1 MGLVKSVDL
10 YGRVRR
16 AVLNDGMSR
25 REAARIFGIDR
36 RTVDKMVK
44 FSIPP
49 GYRRTQP
56 IKRPKLDPFVG
67 IIDAILE
74 ADKSVPKKQRHTSKR
89 VFERLRDEYGFTG
102 GITIVK
108 DYIFAAKQ
116 RQREMFVPLSHPPGH
131 AQADFGEALAVIG
144 GVERKI
150 HFLVME
156 LPHSDACFLKAYP
169 AETTEAFCDAHV
181 AAFEFFGGVPISI
194 LYDNTKIA
202 VARILGDGKRKRTR
216 VFSELVSHYLFEDRF
231 GRPGKGNDKGKVEG
245 MVGYTRRNFM
255 VPKPTF
261 VSFDD
266 LNAYLAEQCR
276 RRMADRL
283 RGHKNTIGERFIADA
298 EQLQPLPAFP
308 YDACDK
314 QPGRVSSLS
323 LVRYRGNDY
332 SVPTQYGHQEVLV
345 RGYVHE
351 VVIAHGADVIARHPR
366 SWEKEDYI
374 FDPLHYLAL
383 IEQKTNALDQAA
395 PLVDWELPQCFITL
409 RRLLEARMGKSGKR
423 EFVQVLRLLEMFA
436 VTDVEVGIRSA
447 LERGTIG
454 FDAVKHL
461 VLCRIERRPPRLDMT
476 IYPYLPKANVAA
488 TSAADYMALL
498 SGGDRCQR

>member
-1 MGLVKSVDL
+1 
-10 YGRVRR
+10 
-16 AVLNDGMSR
+16 MSR
-25 REAARIFGIDR
+25 REAARFFGIDR
-36 RTVDKMVK
+36 RTVDKMLT
-44 FSIPP
+44 FSVPP
-49 GYRRTQP
+49 GYRRSQP
-56 IKRPKLDPFVG
+56 VRRPKLDPFVG
-67 IIDAILE
+67 VIDAILE
-74 ADKSVPKKQRHTSKR
+74 ADKTVPRKQKHTSKR
-89 VFERLRDEYGFTG
+89 VFERLRDEHGFSG

-116 RQREMFVPLSHPPGH
+116 RQREMFVPLVHPPGH

-156 LPHSDACFLKAYP
+156 LAHSDACFLKAYP

-181 AAFEFFGGVPISI
+181 SAFDFFGGVPVSI
-194 LYDNTKIA
+194 LYDNTRIA
-202 VARILGDGKRKRTR
+202 VARILGDGTRKRTR
-216 VFSELVSHYLFEDRF
+216 VFSELVSHYLFTDRF

-255 VPKPTF
+255 VPRPRF
-261 VSFDD
+261 ISFDD
-266 LNAYLAEQCR
+266 LNTHLADQCR
-276 RRMADRL
+276 KRMGDRL
-283 RGHKNTIGERFIADA
+283 RGHKDTTGERFLADA
-298 EQLQPLPAFP
+298 AQLRPLPAVP

-314 QPGRVSSLS
+314 QSVRVSSLS

-332 SVPTQYGHQEVLV
+332 SVPTAYFHQQVLE
-345 RGYVHE
+345 RGYVHD
-351 VVIAHGADVIARHPR
+351 VVIASGTQVIARHPR

-395 PLVDWELPQCFITL
+395 PLADWDLPDAFTTL
-409 RRLLEARMGKSGKR
+409 RRLLEARMGKAGKR
-423 EFVQVLRLLEMFA
+423 EFVQILRLLETFLVA
-436 VTDVEVGIRSA
+436 DVEAGIDSA

-461 VLCRIERRPPRLDMT
+461 VLCRIERRPPRLDMSV
-476 IYPYLPKANVAA
+476 YPYLPKAHVAA
-488 TSAADYMALL
+488 TSAGDYLALL
-498 SGGDRCQR
+498 TAGRS

>member
-1 MGLVKSVDL
+1 MKSVDL
-10 YGRVRR
+10 YGRVRHS
-16 AVLNDGMSR
+16 VLIEGISR
-25 REAARIFGIDR
+25 REAARIYGIDR
-36 RTVDKMVK
+36 RTVDKMVM

-49 GYRRTQP
+49 GYRRTKP
-56 IKRPKLDPFVG
+56 VSRPKLDPFVG

-74 ADKSVPKKQRHTSKR
+74 ADKNVPKKQKHTSKR
-89 VFERLRDEYGFTG
+89 VFERLRDEHGFDG

-116 RQREMFVPLSHPPGH
+116 RRREMFVPLAHPPGH

-169 AETTEAFCDAHV
+169 AETTEAFCDGHV

-202 VARILGDGKRKRTR
+202 VACILGDGKRKRTR

-255 VPKPTF
+255 VPKPF
-261 VSFDD
+261 FASFDD
-266 LNAYLAEQCR
+266 LNAYLASQCHK
-276 RRMADRL
+276 RMADKL
-283 RGHKNTIGERFIADA
+283 RGHKGTIGERFAADA
-298 EQLQPLPAFP
+298 EHLQPLPAVP

-314 QPGRVSSLS
+314 QSVRVSSLS

-351 VVIAHGADVIARHPR
+351 VVIAHGADIIARHPR
-366 SWEKEDYI
+366 SWEREDYI

-395 PLVDWELPQCFITL
+395 PLADWELPQDFITL
-409 RRLLEARMGKSGKR
+409 RRLLETRMGKAGER
-423 EFVQVLRLLEMFA
+423 EFVQVLRLLETFA
-436 VTDVEVGIRSA
+436 MTDVEAGIKSA

-476 IYPYLPKANVAA
+476 VYPYLPKAYVAA
-488 TSAADYMALL
+488 TSAGDYMALL
-498 SGGDRCQR
+498 TGGDRCQR